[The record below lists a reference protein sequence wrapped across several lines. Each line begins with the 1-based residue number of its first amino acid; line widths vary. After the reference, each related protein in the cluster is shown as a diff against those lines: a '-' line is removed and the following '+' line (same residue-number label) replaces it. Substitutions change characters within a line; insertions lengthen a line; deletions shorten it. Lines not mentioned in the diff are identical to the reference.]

1 MASGPQVREADT
13 LARLGAT
20 SISAARIGIGI
31 AALGFTRPALRA
43 LGFGEPDATAV
54 AMARLAGGRDIALGA
69 HGLLSGGDPRR
80 QREATLLGA
89 AVDAGDAFAFA
100 AALAGRDGIDRGA
113 WLNLPLAASAVVAG
127 AWVATRLRP

>member
-1 MASGPQVREADT
+1 MPESDR
-13 LARLGAT
+13 LARLTAT

-43 LGFGEPDATAV
+43 LGFGEPDGTTV

-69 HGLLSGGDPRR
+69 HGLLSGGDPEQLRR
-80 QREATLLGA
+80 ATLLGT

-113 WLNLPLAASAVVAG
+113 WMNLPLAASAVVAG
-127 AWVATRLRP
+127 TWAAARLRR